1 VSGRMGC
8 SNRGTDGYG
17 CGYCRRLFRGITTRA
32 TNNKSRQNT
41 FEDSESNFLPF
52 RLKTKRQLPHVA
64 PRATYP
70 PGWSCPDWYIPRL
83 GVYYMVAVMIDLKSG
98 VTDCRRR
105 ARENSPIRGG
115 ITPPL
120 LDFEVVVLNLQRPT
134 LDRLPG
140 SHHITRRAD
149 VRLVACTPGH
159 SIPQAGGRR
168 PASTRFSQLGGT

>member
-41 FEDSESNFLPF
+41 FEDSESNFLPL

-70 PGWSCPDWYIPRL
+70 PSWSCPDWYIPRL

-115 ITPPL
+115 IPPPPL
-120 LDFEVVVLNLQRPT
+120 
-134 LDRLPG
+134 RLRSRRSQPSTSNSG
-140 SHHITRRAD
+140 SASRFTSHHATRGCPFGCMHPWSLNSSSWR
-149 VRLVACTPGH
+149 
-159 SIPQAGGRR
+159 S
-168 PASTRFSQLGGT
+168 